1 MNQYVCVCVCA
12 CWQREP
18 KVSGQRSD
26 QNTSQDYLQ
35 DKDHMVFWPTSHT
48 KQTQTLHWLH
58 LSPIILCFLTSRIAD
73 AWAVSEVRT
82 RIHTHT
88 KWFSTLHNR
97 KMRVGTMLRIILSN
111 RVRISGK
118 RHRCSVFPNVCF
130 FGTRSLRHW
139 YLQNLP
145 TCTETVLR
153 RCVEAAVHRDLL
165 VSPAALHHL

>member
-97 KMRVGTMLRIILSN
+97 KMRVGTTLPKI
-111 RVRISGK
+111 VR
-118 RHRCSVFPNVCF
+118 
-130 FGTRSLRHW
+130 
-139 YLQNLP
+139 
-145 TCTETVLR
+145 
-153 RCVEAAVHRDLL
+153 
-165 VSPAALHHL
+165 SPASLCILTPPKKRKMDECIDFKMIHSWKLIKAFANIALKGQFVM